1 MIDTYIKRSEAI
13 RALDDMA
20 TKERQKGHFQEG
32 IIYNMAALMIEKLEE
47 YQGELPEKGDND
59 VQKYKVI
66 IKDDAVNTMLMAGTN
81 KRSKGHVWDALTYDT
96 AAKRLRE
103 MKTYEVVLPEDNED
117 DEDFWDEEEF
127 EDEAD

>member
-47 YQGELPEKGDND
+47 YQGELPEKE
-59 VQKYKVI
+59 
-66 IKDDAVNTMLMAGTN
+66 
-81 KRSKGHVWDALTYDT
+81 
-96 AAKRLRE
+96 AK
-103 MKTYEVVLPEDNED
+103 ED
-117 DEDFWDEEEF
+117 F